1 MSTTQKIL
9 WGPTT
14 WTFFHVLAEKIKE
27 EFFLKNKNEVLQ
39 IIVTISNNLPCPLCS
54 EHARSITS
62 KKNLRIIKNKEDLI
76 RFLNYFHNN
85 VNMRNGKQLF
95 HMKDMDKYKNINFQ
109 IAIHNFLTFYTKSY
123 NISSFRLSLDSSQ
136 TNRKRIAKNVI
147 TWLNKYWRYLN

>member
-1 MSTTQKIL
+1 MSSTQKIL

-14 WTFFHVLAEKIKE
+14 WTFFHVLAEKINE
-27 EFFLKNKNEVLQ
+27 DFFLKNKNEVLQ

-54 EHARSITS
+54 EHARNITS
-62 KKNLRIIKNKEDLI
+62 KKNLRIIKNKQDLI
-76 RFLNYFHNN
+76 RFLNYFHNS

-136 TNRKRIAKNVI
+136 TNRKRIAKNVT
-147 TWLNKYWRYLN
+147 TWLNKHWRYLN

>member
-14 WTFFHVLAEKIKE
+14 WTFFHVLAEKINE

-62 KKNLRIIKNKEDLI
+62 KKNLRIIKNKQDLI

-136 TNRKRIAKNVI
+136 TNRKRIAKSVI
-147 TWLNKYWRYLN
+147 TWLNKHWRYLN

>member
-14 WTFFHVLAEKIKE
+14 WTFFHVLAEKINE

>member
-1 MSTTQKIL
+1 MSSTQKIL

-14 WTFFHVLAEKIKE
+14 WTFFHVLAEKINE

-54 EHARSITS
+54 QHARSITS
-62 KKNLRIIKNKEDLI
+62 KKNLKIIKNKQDLI
-76 RFLNYFHNN
+76 RFLNYFHNS

-136 TNRKRIAKNVI
+136 TNRKRIAKNII

>member
-1 MSTTQKIL
+1 MSSTQKIL

-14 WTFFHVLAEKIKE
+14 WTFFHVLAEKINE
-27 EFFLKNKNEVLQ
+27 DFFLNNKNEVLQ

-62 KKNLRIIKNKEDLI
+62 KKNLRIIKNKQDLI

-95 HMKDMDKYKNINFQ
+95 HMKDMDRYKNINFQ

-136 TNRKRIAKNVI
+136 TNRKRIAKNVT
-147 TWLNKYWRYLN
+147 TWLNKHWRYLN

>member
-14 WTFFHVLAEKIKE
+14 WTFFHVLAEKINE

-62 KKNLRIIKNKEDLI
+62 KKNLRIIKNNQDLI

-136 TNRKRIAKNVI
+136 TNRKRIAKSVI
-147 TWLNKYWRYLN
+147 TWLNKHWRYLN

>member
-1 MSTTQKIL
+1 MSSIQKIL

-14 WTFFHVLAEKIKE
+14 WTFFHVLAEKMNE
-27 EFFLKNKNEVLQ
+27 DFFLKNKNEVLQ

-62 KKNLRIIKNKEDLI
+62 KKNLRIIKNKQDLI

-136 TNRKRIAKNVI
+136 TNRKRIAKNVT
-147 TWLNKYWRYLN
+147 TWLNKHWRYLN

>member
-1 MSTTQKIL
+1 MSSTQKIL

-14 WTFFHVLAEKIKE
+14 WTFFHVLAEKINE
-27 EFFLKNKNEVLQ
+27 DFFLKNKNEVLQ

-62 KKNLRIIKNKEDLI
+62 KKNLRIIKNKQDLI

-95 HMKDMDKYKNINFQ
+95 HMKDMDRYKNINFQ

-136 TNRKRIAKNVI
+136 TNRKRIAKNVT
-147 TWLNKYWRYLN
+147 TWLNKHWRYLN